1 MSRSQWFASG
11 SVLLG
16 LSLAMTAC
24 TSTNVSSAAPPTV
37 AASHSPTTIT
47 VWSFNRLDNEVKAF
61 QNSFTKLHEANP
73 WLTVK
78 FVPNKDDDA
87 FAKAVAAG
95 TPPDVFIADAPYNVA
110 KFCHNRTV
118 VDLNPYLKSAGIDA
132 AKTFPA
138 ATTVYTQYEGKQ
150 CGLPILTDAFALV
163 YNKKMFA
170 DAGITAP
177 PKTLDELTEVAKK
190 LTVKNP
196 DGSIKRFGF
205 VSRSDYNANSWMYMG
220 VNAGAKFYG
229 PDGKVTVASDPKW
242 TSLLEWDKSLNDW
255 YGNDQVQAFVGKYQP
270 HTDDADNA
278 FIKGDVAMAIE
289 GEWHVGELADLAPS
303 LDYGVAPTPML
314 DSASYGA
321 GATAGTVA
329 YVPAGSKHQSEAAFT
344 VTQLATDTTFL
355 NTLAD
360 TVYNIP
366 STFAALAAWDKASDP
381 HWKPY
386 VDIFQNPGTYFKAV
400 TPAGAEDRVTW
411 RAFLLDYESGKVTLP
426 GGLTDIATKIDS
438 LNTAATR

>member
-1 MSRSQWFASG
+1 MI
-11 SVLLG
+11 G
-16 LSLAMTAC
+16 LTLALAAC
-24 TSTNVSSAAPPTV
+24 TSTNAGTSAPPTAV
-37 AASHSPTTIT
+37 ASGATQAPTTIT
-47 VWSFNRLDNEVKAF
+47 VWSFNRLENEVSAF
-61 QNSFTKLHEANP
+61 EKSFERLHAAYP

-95 TPPDVFIADAPYNVA
+95 TPPDVFIGDAPYNVA
-110 KFCHNRTV
+110 KFCHNKTV
-118 VDLNPYLKSAGIDA
+118 VDLNPYLKSSGVDV
-132 AKTFPA
+132 AKTFPPS
-138 ATTVYTQYEGKQ
+138 TLVYTQYEGKQ

-177 PKTLDELTEVAKK
+177 PKTMSELTEVAKK
-190 LTVKNP
+190 LTVKNS

-229 PDGKVTVASDPKW
+229 DDGKVTVASDPKW
-242 TSLLEWDKSLNDW
+242 TKLLQWDKDLNDW
-255 YGNDQVQAFVGKYQP
+255 YGNKQVQDFVGKYQP

-278 FIKGDVAMAIE
+278 FIKGATAMQIE
-289 GEWHVGELADLAPS
+289 GEWHIGELADLAPS
-303 LDYGVAPTPML
+303 LDYGVAPIPMM
-314 DSASYGA
+314 DDVAANYGA

-329 YVPAGSKHQSEAAFT
+329 YVPTGSKHQSEAAFA
-344 VTQLATDTTFL
+344 VTKLATDTTFL

-360 TVYNIP
+360 TVFNIP
-366 STFAALAAWDKASDP
+366 STFEALAAWDKASDP

-386 VDIFQNPGTYFKAV
+386 IDIFQNPNSYFKAV

-411 RAFLLDYESGKVTLP
+411 RAFLLDYESGKATLP
-426 GGLTDIATKIDS
+426 GGLTTIASKIDD
-438 LNTAATR
+438 LNTQAVG